1 MPLLK
6 RKQRTLVHEVV
17 CEGVGLFEGKPVRMV
32 VKPAPENHGV
42 LFVRT
47 DLPGNPTV
55 RVCIENVLKDFRRT
69 SFDSGTCRVST
80 VEHLLAA
87 LAGLN
92 LDNVLVELSGLE
104 PPVGD
109 GSALPLVE
117 ALREAGFAEQSAD
130 REFITLDE
138 PLRVESEEGEGS
150 EAFIEVRPGR
160 ADDLSAGGYGLTVS
174 YCLSY
179 PKGRLPTQTVT
190 FEITPEIFAK
200 EIAPARSFL
209 LEEEVEYFTSRGLG
223 KGATRENT
231 LVIGPEG
238 LTGDRE
244 RFPDEPA
251 RHKVLDLL
259 GDLFVLNADLVGE
272 VVASRSGHSLNLTL
286 TKELRKRMEGKQ
298 TKSTEP
304 VMDIRQISEVL
315 PHRYPFLLVDRV
327 TELEPGKRAV
337 GYKNVTA
344 NEHFFQGHFPGKPVM
359 PGVLQIE
366 AMAQLAGVV
375 MLKHIKSEG
384 KLAVLMSMDGVKFRR
399 QVVPGDRLVL
409 EANVIKLKTRTGS
422 VHCKA
427 SVDGKIA
434 AEAKIRFVMVDLDER
449 KDESSES

>member
-1 MPLLK
+1 MK

-42 LFVRT
+42 IFVRT
-47 DLPGNPTV
+47 DLPLNPTV
-55 RVCIENVLKDFRRT
+55 RVCIENALKDFRRT
-69 SFDSGTCRVST
+69 SFGSGTCRVST

-92 LDNVLVELSGLE
+92 LDNALVELSGPE
-104 PPVGD
+104 PPVAD

-117 ALREAGFAEQSAD
+117 AFLDVGFAEQSAD
-130 REFITLDE
+130 RQIITVDE
-138 PLRVESEEGEGS
+138 PLRVESKGGEGS

-160 ADDLSAGGYGLTVS
+160 ADELSAAEHGLTVS

-179 PKGRLPTQTVT
+179 RQGRLPAQTVT
-190 FEITPEIFAK
+190 FEITPEIFAR

-231 LVIGPEG
+231 LVIGG
-238 LTGDRE
+238 LTGGRQ
-244 RFPDEPA
+244 RLPDEPA

-286 TKELRKRMEGKQ
+286 SKELRKRMEGKQ
-298 TKSTEP
+298 TESIEP

-344 NEHFFQGHFPGKPVM
+344 NEHFFQGHFPGRPVM

-375 MLKHIKSEG
+375 MLKHMESKG

-409 EANVIKLKTRTGS
+409 EANIIKLKTRTGE

-427 SVDGKIA
+427 SVDGKVA
-434 AEAKIRFVMVDLDER
+434 AEAKIKFVMVDLDER
-449 KDESSES
+449 KDESRES